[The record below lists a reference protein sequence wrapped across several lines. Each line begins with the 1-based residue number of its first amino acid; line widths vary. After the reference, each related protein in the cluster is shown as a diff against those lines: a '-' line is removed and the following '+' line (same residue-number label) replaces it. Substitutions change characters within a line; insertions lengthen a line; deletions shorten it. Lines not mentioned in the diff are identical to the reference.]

1 MCVWMCMLVHVSM
14 HVFTCICVNMC
25 IRVHLHMHLI
35 LKESV
40 HQDHNTI

>member
-1 MCVWMCMLVHVSM
+1 MLVHVSM